1 MNISRNFIS
10 NRVGLMALLGALAT
24 VLLGGCSEQTQ
35 PGHETTN
42 VDASTAVEVADQ
54 RREIVLSVPGMD
66 CPMCPV
72 TVRRA
77 LSGVDGVFETE
88 ADLETKRALVTFDPQ
103 RTDID
108 RLIGAVERAG
118 FSATLE
124 DGGDE

>member
-1 MNISRNFIS
+1 MNVSRNFIS
-10 NRVGLMALLGALAT
+10 NRVALIALLAALAT
-24 VLLGGCSEQTQ
+24 VLLGGCSEQT
-35 PGHETTN
+35 PSGHETKN
-42 VDASTAVEVADQ
+42 AGASTVADAAGQ

-77 LSGVDGVFETE
+77 LSGVDGVFEAE

-103 RTDID
+103 RTDIE

-118 FSATLE
+118 FSAALE